1 MLRKTPTFGQRVTLG
16 SPAAA
21 ERAPVAKAPVAPVAQ
36 PEPVESGAED
46 TAGPVMAMS
55 APAAAHS
62 GADGRWARRTPTRL
76 GAQILHSSLVSPILC
91 TIRDT
96 SSTGARL
103 EAAAQRGGNISRDR
117 VPDQF
122 TLFMPADRLEVDCE
136 VMWRQGLLLGVR
148 YTSPTRRT
156 AKPPPVKRPDPPKK
170 PHTSLVKLLIN
181 PI

>member
-1 MLRKTPTFGQRVTLG
+1 MLPKNPTFGQRSTLRT
-16 SPAAA
+16 PAPAG
-21 ERAPVAKAPVAPVAQ
+21 RTPMAKAPAAPVAQ
-36 PEPVESGAED
+36 PATAATGPEAP
-46 TAGPVMAMS
+46 AGPVMAMS
-55 APAAAHS
+55 AQAAQN
-62 GADGRWARRTPTRL
+62 GTEGRWARRTPTRL
-76 GAQILHSSLVSPILC
+76 GAQILHSSLISPILC

-103 EAAAQRGGNISRDR
+103 ETVAQRGGNISRDR

-136 VMWRQGLLLGVR
+136 VMWRQGLLMGVR

-156 AKPPPVKRPDPPKK
+156 AKQQPIKRPDPPKK